1 MEYSVYFSLL
11 IRETSRDEVKRGYY
25 AMRETS
31 VRDRANKII
40 ITYTNNRHSRKGDN
54 STVLN
59 RQIDVGLK
67 YFIFRLRI
75 HERTI
80 GLFDSYIYI
89 IQISEDDRAYDSYN

>member
-1 MEYSVYFSLL
+1 
-11 IRETSRDEVKRGYY
+11 
-25 AMRETS
+25 MRETS

-54 STVLN
+54 STILN
-59 RQIDVGLK
+59 KQIDVGLK
-67 YFIFRLRI
+67 YFIFKFNRI
-75 HERTI
+75 HDRTI

>member
-11 IRETSRDEVKRGYY
+11 IRETGGDEVKRGYY

-31 VRDRANKII
+31 LTDRANKII

-67 YFIFRLRI
+67 YFIFI
-75 HERTI
+75 FYKNT
-80 GLFDSYIYI
+80 
-89 IQISEDDRAYDSYN
+89 